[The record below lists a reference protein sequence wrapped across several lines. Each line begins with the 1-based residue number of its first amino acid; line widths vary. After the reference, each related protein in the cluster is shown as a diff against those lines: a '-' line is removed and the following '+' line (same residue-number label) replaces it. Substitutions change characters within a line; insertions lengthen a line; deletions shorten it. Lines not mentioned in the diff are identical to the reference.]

1 MNKLSFSL
9 QTISNFETKEK
20 EQKHK
25 FITYNRQML
34 CRYFMSVFIQY
45 EAKTEDDI

>member
-34 CRYFMSVFIQY
+34 CHYFMLVFIKY
-45 EAKTEDDI
+45 EAKTEHHI

>member
-34 CRYFMSVFIQY
+34 CHHFMLVFIKY
-45 EAKTEDDI
+45 EAKTEHHI